1 MSIAASLLATA
12 CAPLPAYE
20 PRAAR
25 SSLGCMES
33 ALADHDL
40 DLSANDA
47 EAQCML
53 GAALLVVAGV
63 KCDLDEALHWLVR
76 AERQRY
82 EPAFG
87 FLERARAAA
96 SPEQMERAYRHA
108 DQPLP
113 PQPAQP
119 QDPS

>member
-47 EAQCML
+47 EAHCIAAGLIALRCSVTESWIAGIGKELRDLL
-53 GAALLVVAGV
+53 GRGDAEIADLRSDARGVACARSTEKGG
-63 KCDLDEALHWLVR
+63 LDACC
-76 AERQRY
+76 RQSR
-82 EPAFG
+82 
-87 FLERARAAA
+87 
-96 SPEQMERAYRHA
+96 
-108 DQPLP
+108 
-113 PQPAQP
+113 
-119 QDPS
+119 